1 MQDVA
6 GALLELV
13 VNARQVVT
21 DDAQAQHQH
30 ATEKNEQQNN
40 GGKAIERF
48 TAIPPNSSPTS
59 RLSRPSHETKC
70 SGREEKAVMLCSA

>member
-48 TAIPPNSSPTS
+48 AIDFLQHGNTAEQQPDQ
-59 RLSRPSHETKC
+59 
-70 SGREEKAVMLCSA
+70 